1 MNKLNLKGLT
11 LRERAGEKIKA
22 KKKGASHW
30 LEILGAILIV
40 VLLIGAFNGFDYGT
54 VVTKFMN
61 MLTGLLDK
69 AEGLWK

>member
-1 MNKLNLKGLT
+1 MNKLALRGLT
-11 LRERAGEKIKA
+11 LRNRIGEKIKS
-22 KKKGASHW
+22 KKKGASHF
-30 LEILGAILIV
+30 LEILGVILIV